1 MTDNRFD
8 QDQWDIF
15 YGSSNSKQSC
25 ETQPTKS
32 SSIMSKYSPSHY
44 QQGKIQVWDF
54 IVDQDLD
61 YLSGNI
67 IKYICRA
74 GYKPQESELD
84 DWLKVRAYVD
94 RKIKA
99 ITDAEPPYSGDHVP
113 SSDGATS
120 GQCR

>member
-1 MTDNRFD
+1 
-8 QDQWDIF
+8 
-15 YGSSNSKQSC
+15 
-25 ETQPTKS
+25 
-32 SSIMSKYSPSHY
+32 MSKYSPSHY

-61 YLSGNI
+61 FLSGNI

-74 GYKPQESELD
+74 GKKPNESELD

-99 ITDAEPPYSGDHVP
+99 ISDAEPPYSGDHVSAGDGTT
-113 SSDGATS
+113 SSH
-120 GQCR
+120 CR

>member
-1 MTDNRFD
+1 
-8 QDQWDIF
+8 
-15 YGSSNSKQSC
+15 
-25 ETQPTKS
+25 
-32 SSIMSKYSPSHY
+32 MSKYSPSHY

-61 YLSGNI
+61 FLSGNI

-99 ITDAEPPYSGDHVP
+99 IGDAQPPHASDHVP
-113 SSDGATS
+113 SGDGTTI
-120 GQCR
+120 GHCR

>member
-1 MTDNRFD
+1 
-8 QDQWDIF
+8 
-15 YGSSNSKQSC
+15 
-25 ETQPTKS
+25 
-32 SSIMSKYSPSHY
+32 MSKYSPSHY

-61 YLSGNI
+61 FLSGNI

-74 GYKPQESELD
+74 GYKPNESELD

-99 ITDAEPPYSGDHVP
+99 IGDAEPPYSGDHVP
-113 SSDGATS
+113 SINGTAHFHT
-120 GQCR
+120 

>member
-15 YGSSNSKQSC
+15 YGNNNSEQSC

-32 SSIMSKYSPSHY
+32 SLIMSKYSPSHY

-61 YLSGNI
+61 FLSGNI

-74 GYKPQESELD
+74 GYKPNESELD

-99 ITDAEPPYSGDHVP
+99 IGDAEPSHAGDHVP
-113 SSDGATS
+113 ASDGTTS
-120 GQCR
+120 SHCR